1 MNPILSIF
9 LFELVS
15 AIICFTASI
24 ILYVV
29 LRKHKDRLGTWYD
42 CLYIL
47 LPLLA
52 FAISTVVFA
61 YNTES
66 PDEYH
71 ERKLN
76 EVRNTRFECMTAEKP
91 TIACLQK
98 YQLFLEDSVRME
110 SLYGDSRRE
119 QLLKRIDR
127 LHETEEMQRGK

>member
-42 CLYIL
+42 WLCLL
-47 LPLLA
+47 LPLIA
-52 FAISTVVFA
+52 FAISTIVFA
-61 YNTES
+61 YNIET

-76 EVRNTRFECMTAEKP
+76 EVRNTRFECMTGEKP